1 MAALASSQIR
11 NIVLAAHSGAGKT
24 TLADAMYF
32 KTGVV
37 NRRGRVDDKTSLSDY
52 EPEEQDRGS
61 SVQMAI
67 LPCAWKDHKINVLDT
82 PGYPDFRGDMLSAMR
97 VADAAVMLIS
107 APSGIEVGSIQ
118 AWQAA
123 EEAELPRVIV
133 VNKLDRPDTDFDE
146 VVAAVQDAWGRNC
159 VPVQAPE
166 GSGEGLTG
174 IRDLLTGE
182 VDEMPEELVESI
194 AESDDDLMMMYL
206 DGEEVTAEDLR
217 EGLKNAIRAGT
228 VVPIFATAADKEIG
242 VDQLM
247 DAIVDMFPAPDDE
260 LPDGVTETIPANLIF
275 KTSADPFVGKVSYL
289 RVYGSSL
296 MPNSQLVTG
305 SKGDSER
312 IAQVYSPAG
321 KELTVVEE
329 AVRGDIAAVTK
340 LQEASTNDTLCSRD
354 DMVELPGAELPSP
367 IFALA
372 ISPQSQSDLDKMA
385 SSLTRI
391 TEEDPTLHL
400 ERNAETSELVLHGL
414 GDIHVEMAI
423 QRIARK
429 FEVSLTT
436 SLPKIAYRE
445 TIVANA
451 DVDYKHKKQSGGSG
465 QYGHILMRVA
475 PAGAESGV
483 TFSSSVVGGN
493 VPREYIP
500 SVEKGVRNAAAQGVL
515 AGFPVVGIDVELYDG
530 SSHSVD
536 SSGVA
541 FEIAGG
547 MGFRQAM
554 RDARPQLLEPVLK
567 VDVVVPDETAGDVM
581 GDLNRK
587 RARISGME
595 PLGNGF
601 TVVKAEAPTSTM
613 QRYAAD
619 LRSLTQARG
628 SFSVLVDH
636 YEAVPAQ
643 DTNRVIA
650 QYADENRR

>member
-1 MAALASSQIR
+1 MAALATSQIR

-24 TLADAMYF
+24 TLADAMYY
-32 KTGVV
+32 KTGAV
-37 NRRGRVDDKTSLSDY
+37 NRRGRVDDQTSLSDY

-61 SVQMAI
+61 SIQMAI
-67 LPCAWKDHKINVLDT
+67 LPCEWREHKINVLDT

-97 VADAAVMLIS
+97 VADAAVLVIS

-123 EEAELPRVIV
+123 EDAKLPRVIV
-133 VNKLDRPDTDFDE
+133 VNKLDRPETNFDE
-146 VVAAVQDAWGRNC
+146 VVSEIQEAWGRTC
-159 VPVQAPE
+159 VPVQSPE
-166 GSGEGLTG
+166 GSGEDLTG
-174 IRDLLTGE
+174 ISNLLIGDIE
-182 VDEMPEELVESI
+182 DMPEELVEAI

-206 DGEEVTAEDLR
+206 EGEELTADDLG
-217 EGLKNAIRAGT
+217 EGLKAAIASGA
-228 VVPIFATAADKEIG
+228 VIPIFATAADSEIG
-242 VDQLM
+242 VDHFL
-247 DAIVDMFPAPDDE
+247 DAIVDLLPAPSDE
-260 LPDGVTETIPANLIF
+260 LSEGVTDDTPAHLIF

-289 RVYGSSL
+289 RVYGAPL
-296 MPNSQLVTG
+296 MPNSQLATG
-305 SKGDSER
+305 AKGDSER
-312 IAQVYSPAG
+312 VAQVYSAVG
-321 KELTVVEE
+321 KELNVVDT
-329 AVRGDIAAVTK
+329 AIRGDIAAVTK
-340 LQEASTNDTLCSRD
+340 LQEAATYDTLCSRD
-354 DMVELPGAELPSP
+354 NMVELGGVELPAP

-372 ISPQSQSDLDKMA
+372 VSPESQSDLDKMA

-391 TEEDPTLHL
+391 TEEDPTLRL
-400 ERNAETSELVLHGL
+400 ERNAETGELVLHGL

-429 FEVSLTT
+429 FEVALKT

-445 TIVANA
+445 TIMANA

-465 QYGHILMRVA
+465 QYGHVLMRVA
-475 PAGAESGV
+475 PSGPDGGI

-500 SVEKGVRNAAAQGVL
+500 SVEKGVRNAASQGVL

-541 FEIAGG
+541 FEIAGS
-547 MGFRQAM
+547 MGFKQAM

-567 VDVVVPDETAGDVM
+567 VDVMVPDETAGDVM

-601 TVVKAEAPTSTM
+601 TVVKAEAPISTM

-628 SFSVLVDH
+628 SFSVEIDH
-636 YEAVPAQ
+636 YEAVPPQ
-643 DTNRVIA
+643 DTDRVIA
-650 QYADENRR
+650 QYAEENRR

>member
-1 MAALASSQIR
+1 MAVQATSQIR

-32 KTGVV
+32 KTGAV
-37 NRRGRVDDKTSLSDY
+37 NRRGRVDDQTSLSDY

-67 LPCAWKDHKINVLDT
+67 LPCEWRDHKINVLDT

-97 VADAAVMLIS
+97 VADAAVLVIS

-123 EEAELPRVIV
+123 EDAGLPRVIV
-133 VNKLDRPDTDFDE
+133 INKLDRPETDFDE
-146 VVAAVQDAWGRNC
+146 VVSTIQDAWGRNC
-159 VPVQAPE
+159 VPIQSPE
-166 GSGEGLTG
+166 GSGEGLSG
-174 IRDLLTGE
+174 IADMLVGE
-182 VDEMPEELVESI
+182 VADMAEDLVESI

-206 DGEEVTAEDLR
+206 EGEELSADDLR
-217 EGLKNAIRAGT
+217 DGLKSAIASGT
-228 VVPIFATAADKEIG
+228 IIPIFAMAADSEIG
-242 VDQLM
+242 IEQFM
-247 DAIVDMFPAPDDE
+247 DAVVDLLPAPSDD
-260 LPDGVTETIPANLIF
+260 LPEGATEDTPAHLIF
-275 KTSADPFVGKVSYL
+275 KTSADPFVGKVSYV
-289 RVYGSSL
+289 RVYAAPL

-305 SKGDSER
+305 AKGDSER
-312 IAQVYSPAG
+312 IAQVYSAVG
-321 KELTVVEE
+321 KELNVVDT

-340 LQEASTNDTLCSRD
+340 LQEASTYDTLCSRD
-354 DMVELPGAELPSP
+354 NMVELAGSELPAP

-372 ISPQSQSDLDKMA
+372 VSPESQADLDKMA

-391 TEEDPTLHL
+391 TEEDPTLRL
-400 ERNAETSELVLHGL
+400 ERNAETGELVLHGL

-429 FEVSLTT
+429 FEVALTT

-445 TIVANA
+445 TIMANA

-465 QYGHILMRVA
+465 QYGHVLMRVA
-475 PAGAESGV
+475 PAGADGEI

-500 SVEKGVRNAAAQGVL
+500 SVEKGVRNAASQGVL

-541 FEIAGG
+541 FEIAGS
-547 MGFRQAM
+547 MGFKQAM

-567 VDVVVPDETAGDVM
+567 VDVMVPDETAGDVM

-601 TVVKAEAPTSTM
+601 TIVKAEAPISTM

-628 SFSVLVDH
+628 SFSVEVDH

-643 DTNRVIA
+643 DTDRVIA
-650 QYADENRR
+650 QYAEENRR

>member
-1 MAALASSQIR
+1 MAAFASSQIR

-24 TLADAMYF
+24 TLADAMYY
-32 KTGVV
+32 KSGAV
-37 NRRGRVDDKTSLSDY
+37 NRRGRVDDQTSLSDY

-61 SVQMAI
+61 SIQMAL
-67 LPCAWKDHKINVLDT
+67 LPCEWNGHKINVLDT

-97 VADAAVMLIS
+97 VADAAVLLIS

-133 VNKLDRPDTDFDE
+133 VNKLDRPETDFEE
-146 VVAAVQDAWGRNC
+146 VVAGIQDAWGRMC
-159 VPVQAPE
+159 VAVQAPE
-166 GSGEGLTG
+166 GSGEDLSG
-174 IRDLLTGE
+174 INDLLEGAVE
-182 VDEMPEELVESI
+182 DMPEELVEAI

-206 DGEEVTAEDLR
+206 EGEEVSGDDLR
-217 EGLKNAIRAGT
+217 EGLKSAIAAGT
-228 VVPIFATAADKEIG
+228 VIPIFAMAADREIG
-242 VDQLM
+242 VDQFM
-247 DAIVDMFPAPDDE
+247 DAVVDLLPAPDDE
-260 LPDGVTETIPANLIF
+260 LPEGVTEGTPANLIF
-275 KTSADPFVGKVSYL
+275 KTSADPFVGKVSYI
-289 RVYGSSL
+289 RVYGEAL

-305 SKGDSER
+305 AKGDSER
-312 IAQVYSPAG
+312 VAQVYSAVG
-321 KELTVVEE
+321 KELNVVDT

-340 LQEASTNDTLCSRD
+340 LQEASTYDTLCSKD
-354 DMVELPGAELPSP
+354 DMVELEGVELPAP

-372 ISPQSQSDLDKMA
+372 VSPESQSDLDKMA

-400 ERNAETSELVLHGL
+400 ERNIETGELVLHGL

-429 FEVSLTT
+429 FEVALKT

-451 DVDYKHKKQSGGSG
+451 AVDYKHKKQSGGSG
-465 QYGHILMRVA
+465 QYGHVLMRVT
-475 PAGAESGV
+475 PAGADAGIS
-483 TFSSSVVGGN
+483 FSSSVVGGN

-500 SVEKGVRNAAAQGVL
+500 SVEKGVRNAASQGVL
-515 AGFPVVGIDVELYDG
+515 AGFPVVGIEVELYDG

-536 SSGVA
+536 SSGIA
-541 FEIAGG
+541 FEIAGS

-567 VDVVVPDETAGDVM
+567 VDVTVPDETAGDVM

-601 TVVKAEAPTSTM
+601 TVVKAEAPISTM

-628 SFSVLVDH
+628 SFSVVVDH
-636 YEAVPAQ
+636 YEAVPPQ
-643 DTNRVIA
+643 DTDRVIA
-650 QYADENRR
+650 QYADDNRR

>member
-1 MAALASSQIR
+1 MAAMTTSQIR
-11 NIVLAAHSGAGKT
+11 NIVLGAHSGAGKT

-52 EPEEQDRGS
+52 ETEEQDRGS
-61 SVQMAI
+61 SVQMTI
-67 LPCAWKDHKINVLDT
+67 LPCVWRDHKINVLDT

-97 VADAAVMLIS
+97 VADAAVILVS

-123 EEAELPRVIV
+123 EDAKLPRVIV
-133 VNKLDRPDTDFDE
+133 VNKLDRPETDFDE
-146 VVAAVQDAWGRNC
+146 IVALIQDAWGRTC

-166 GSGEGLTG
+166 GSGEGLTA
-174 IRDLLTGE
+174 ITDLLDGAVE
-182 VDEMPEELVESI
+182 DMPEELVEAI

-206 DGEEVTAEDLR
+206 EGEDLSSG
-217 EGLKNAIRAGT
+217 ELKDGLRSAIRSGA
-228 VVPIFATAADKEIG
+228 VIPIFAMAADKEIG
-242 VDQLM
+242 VEQFM
-247 DAIVDMFPAPDDE
+247 DAVVDLLPAPDGE
-260 LPDGVTETIPANLIF
+260 LPEGVTEDTPANLIF
-275 KTSADPFVGKVSYL
+275 KTSADPFVGKVSYM
-289 RVYGSSL
+289 RVYGASL
-296 MPNSQLVTG
+296 TPNSQLVTG

-312 IAQVYSPAG
+312 VAQVYSSAG
-321 KELTVVEE
+321 KELTVVDER
-329 AVRGDIAAVTK
+329 VRGDIAAVTK
-340 LQEASTNDTLCSRD
+340 LQEASTYDTLCSRD
-354 DMVELPGAELPSP
+354 HMVELEGVELPAP

-372 ISPQSQSDLDKMA
+372 ISPESQSDLDKMA
-385 SSLTRI
+385 TSLTRI
-391 TEEDPTLHL
+391 TQEDPTLHL
-400 ERNAETSELVLHGL
+400 ERNAETGELVLHGL

-423 QRIARK
+423 RRIARK

-465 QYGHILMRVA
+465 QYGHVLMRVV
-475 PAGAESGV
+475 PSRSDSGIEF
-483 TFSSSVVGGN
+483 TSSVVGGN

-515 AGFPVVGIDVELYDG
+515 AGFPVVGINVELYDG

-536 SSGVA
+536 SSGMA

-567 VDVVVPDETAGDVM
+567 ADVTVPDETAGDVM

-601 TVVKAEAPTSTM
+601 TVVKAEAPISTM

-628 SFSVLVDH
+628 SFRVEVDH
-636 YEAVPAQ
+636 YEPVPPQ
-643 DTNRVIA
+643 DTDRVIT

>member
-1 MAALASSQIR
+1 MAGLATSQIR

-24 TLADAMYF
+24 TIADAMYF
-32 KTGVV
+32 KSGAV

-61 SVQMAI
+61 SVQMAL
-67 LPCAWKDHKINVLDT
+67 LPCMWKEHKINVLDT

-97 VADAAVMLIS
+97 VADAAVIVIS

-123 EEAELPRVIV
+123 EDAGLPRVIV
-133 VNKLDRPDTDFDE
+133 VNKLDRGETDFDE
-146 VVAAVQDAWGRNC
+146 IVEMLRDAWGRQC
-159 VPVQAPE
+159 VAINATD
-166 GSGEGLTG
+166 GSGDALSSV
-174 IRDLLTGE
+174 RNLLDGD
-182 VDEMPEELVESI
+182 VSDMPEDLVETV

-206 DGEEVTAEDLR
+206 EGEEIDGDELRTALR
-217 EGLKNAIRAGT
+217 SAILEGK
-228 VVPIFATAADKEIG
+228 VVPIFATAADSEIG
-242 VDQLM
+242 VEELM
-247 DAIVDMFPAPDDE
+247 DAIVNLFPAPSDE
-260 LPDGVTETIPANLIF
+260 LPDGVSEDQPAHLIF
-275 KTSADPFVGKVSYL
+275 KTSADPFVGKVSYI
-289 RVYGSSL
+289 RVYGADL
-296 MPNSQLVTG
+296 TPNSQLVIAN
-305 SKGDSER
+305 SGDSER
-312 IAQVYSPAG
+312 VAQVYAPTG
-321 KELTVVEE
+321 KELTVVDGV
-329 AVRGDIAAVTK
+329 VRGDIGAVTK
-340 LQEASTNDTLCSRD
+340 LQAASTYDTLCAKD
-354 DMVELPGAELPSP
+354 HEVQLPGVDLPSP

-372 ISPQSQSDLDKMA
+372 VSPQSQADLDKMA

-391 TEEDPTLHL
+391 TEEDPTLRL
-400 ERNAETSELVLHGL
+400 ERNVDTGEMVLHGL

-429 FEVSLTT
+429 FEVALSTT
-436 SLPKIAYRE
+436 LPKIAYKE
-445 TIVANA
+445 TIVGRS

-465 QYGHILMRVA
+465 QYGHVLMRIA
-475 PAGAESGV
+475 PSQPDAGIS
-483 TFSSSVVGGN
+483 FSSSVVGGN

-500 SVEKGVRNAAAQGVL
+500 SVEKGVRNAATQGVL

-541 FEIAGG
+541 FEIAGS
-547 MGFRQAM
+547 MGFKQAM
-554 RDARPQLLEPVLK
+554 RDANPQLLEPILK
-567 VDVVVPDETAGDVM
+567 VDVVVPDDNAGDVM

-601 TVVKAEAPTSTM
+601 TIVRAEAPTSTM

-628 SFSVLVDH
+628 SFSVEVDH
-636 YEAVPAQ
+636 YEVVPQQ
-643 DTNRVIA
+643 DTQRVIA
-650 QYADENRR
+650 QYSEENKR

>member
-1 MAALASSQIR
+1 MAAFASSQIR

-24 TLADAMYF
+24 TLADAMYY

-37 NRRGRVDDKTSLSDY
+37 NRRGRVDDQTSLSDY
-52 EPEEQDRGS
+52 EPEEQERGS

-67 LPCAWKDHKINVLDT
+67 LPCSWKDHKINVLDT

-118 AWQAA
+118 AWSAA
-123 EEAELPRVIV
+123 EEAGLPRVIV
-133 VNKLDRPDTDFDE
+133 VNKLDRPETDFDE
-146 VVAAVQDAWGRNC
+146 VVAIIQDAWGRNC

-174 IRDLLTGE
+174 VTDLLQG
-182 VDEMPEELVESI
+182 DIADMPEEMVEAI

-206 DGEEVTAEDLR
+206 EGEDVSAEELR
-217 EGLKNAIRAGT
+217 EGLKSAIQAGS
-228 VVPIFATAADKEIG
+228 VIPIFATAADKEIG
-242 VDQLM
+242 VEQLM
-247 DAIVDMFPAPDDE
+247 DAIIDLFPAPEEE
-260 LPDGVTETIPANLIF
+260 LPEGVTEDNPANLIF

-289 RVYGSSL
+289 RVYGSPL
-296 MPNSQLVTG
+296 LPNSQLVTG

-321 KELTVVEE
+321 KELTVVDE

-340 LQEASTNDTLCSRD
+340 LQEASTYDTLCDRD
-354 DMVELPGAELPSP
+354 HSVELPGADLPSP

-372 ISPQSQSDLDKMA
+372 ISPESQSDLDKMA

-391 TEEDPTLHL
+391 TEEDPTLSL

-445 TIVANA
+445 TIMANA

-465 QYGHILMRVA
+465 QYGHVLMRVA
-475 PAGAESGV
+475 PAGSEAGIS
-483 TFSSSVVGGN
+483 FSSSVVGGN

-500 SVEKGVRNAAAQGVL
+500 SVEKGVRNAASQGVL

-541 FEIAGG
+541 FEIAGS

-628 SFSVLVDH
+628 SFSVVVDH
-636 YEAVPAQ
+636 YEVVPAQ
-643 DTNRVIA
+643 DTDRVIA
-650 QYADENRR
+650 QYADDNRR

>member
-1 MAALASSQIR
+1 MAALATSEIR

-32 KTGVV
+32 KSGAV
-37 NRRGRVDDKTSLSDY
+37 NRRGRVDEQTSLSDY

-61 SVQMAI
+61 SIQMAV
-67 LPCAWKDHKINVLDT
+67 LPCEWRGHKINVLDT

-97 VADAAVMLIS
+97 VADATVLVIS

-123 EEAELPRVIV
+123 EDAQLPRVIV
-133 VNKLDRPDTDFDE
+133 VNKLDRPETDFDE
-146 VVAAVQDAWGRNC
+146 VVSVIQDAWGRMC
-159 VPVQAPE
+159 VAVQAPE

-174 IRDLLTGE
+174 IQDLLEGD
-182 VDEMPEELVESI
+182 VAEMPEELVEAI

-206 DGEEVTAEDLR
+206 EGEELSADDLR
-217 EGLKNAIRAGT
+217 EGLKTAIAAGT
-228 VVPIFATAADKEIG
+228 VVPIFAMAADREIG
-242 VDQLM
+242 VEEFM
-247 DAIVDMFPAPDDE
+247 DAVVGLLPAPSDE
-260 LPDGVTETIPANLIF
+260 LPDGVTEDVPANLIF

-289 RVYGSSL
+289 RIYGAPL
-296 MPNSQLVTG
+296 MPNTQLVTG
-305 SKGDSER
+305 SKADAER
-312 IAQVYSPAG
+312 VAQVYSAVG
-321 KELTVVEE
+321 KELNVVDT

-340 LQEASTNDTLCSRD
+340 LQEASTYDTLCTRD
-354 DMVELPGAELPSP
+354 QMIELEGAELPDP

-372 ISPQSQSDLDKMA
+372 VSPESQADLDKMA

-391 TEEDPTLHL
+391 TEEDPTLRL
-400 ERNAETSELVLHGL
+400 ERNIETGELVLHGL

-429 FEVSLTT
+429 FEVALKT

-445 TIVANA
+445 TIMANA

-465 QYGHILMRVA
+465 QYGHVLMRVA
-475 PAGAESGV
+475 PSGPDGGIN
-483 TFSSSVVGGN
+483 FSSSVVGGN

-500 SVEKGVRNAAAQGVL
+500 SVEKGVRNAASQGVL

-541 FEIAGG
+541 FEIAGS
-547 MGFRQAM
+547 MGFKQAM
-554 RDARPQLLEPVLK
+554 RDARPQLLEPILK
-567 VDVVVPDETAGDVM
+567 VDVMVPDETAGDVM

-601 TVVKAEAPTSTM
+601 TVVKAEAPISTM

-628 SFSVLVDH
+628 SFNVEIDH
-636 YEAVPAQ
+636 YEAVPPQ
-643 DTNRVIA
+643 DTDRVVA
-650 QYADENRR
+650 QYAEANRR

>member
-206 DGEEVTAEDLR
+206 EGEEVTAEDLR
-217 EGLKNAIRAGT
+217 DGLKNAIRAGT

-242 VDQLM
+242 VNQLM

-541 FEIAGG
+541 FEIAGS

>member
-32 KTGVV
+32 KTGAV
-37 NRRGRVDDKTSLSDY
+37 NRRGRVDEHTSLSDY
-52 EPEEQDRGS
+52 EPEEQERGS
-61 SVQMAI
+61 SVQMTI
-67 LPCAWKDHKINVLDT
+67 LPCEWRDHKINVLDT

-97 VADAAVMLIS
+97 VADAAVILIS

-133 VNKLDRPDTDFDE
+133 INKLDRPETDFDE
-146 VVAAVQDAWGRNC
+146 VVSSIQSAWGRTC

-166 GSGEGLTG
+166 GSGEGLSG
-174 IRDLLTGE
+174 IRDLLDGAVE
-182 VDEMPEELVESI
+182 DMPEDVVEAI

-206 DGEEVTAEDLR
+206 EGEELSADDLR
-217 EGLKNAIRAGT
+217 DGLKAAIVSGT
-228 VVPIFATAADKEIG
+228 VVPIFATAADSEIG
-242 VDQLM
+242 VDQFM
-247 DAIVDMFPAPDDE
+247 DAVVDLLPAPSDE
-260 LPDGVTETIPANLIF
+260 FPEGVKENTPANLIF

-289 RVYGSSL
+289 RIYGEPL
-296 MPNSQLVTG
+296 MPNTQLVTG
-305 SKGDSER
+305 AKGDSER
-312 IAQVYSPAG
+312 IAQVYSPVG
-321 KELTVVEE
+321 KELNVVESS
-329 AVRGDIAAVTK
+329 VRGDIVAVTK
-340 LQEASTNDTLCSRD
+340 LQNASTYDTLCSRD
-354 DMVELPGAELPSP
+354 DMIELEGTELPAP

-372 ISPQSQSDLDKMA
+372 VSPESQSDLDKMA

-391 TEEDPTLHL
+391 TEEDPTLRL
-400 ERNAETSELVLHGL
+400 ERNAETGELVLHGL

-429 FEVSLTT
+429 FDVALTT

-445 TIVANA
+445 TIMSNA

-465 QYGHILMRVA
+465 QYGHVLMRVA
-475 PAGAESGV
+475 PSGADAGI

-500 SVEKGVRNAAAQGVL
+500 SVEKGVRNAASQGVL

-541 FEIAGG
+541 FEIAGS
-547 MGFRQAM
+547 MGFKQAM

-567 VDVVVPDETAGDVM
+567 IDVMVPDETAGDVM

-601 TVVKAEAPTSTM
+601 TIVKAEAPISTM

-628 SFSVLVDH
+628 SFSVEIDH
-636 YEAVPAQ
+636 YEAVPPQ
-643 DTNRVIA
+643 DTDRVIA
-650 QYADENRR
+650 QYAEANRR

>member
-67 LPCAWKDHKINVLDT
+67 LPCAWKEHKINVLDT

-97 VADAAVMLIS
+97 VADTAVMLIS

-146 VVAAVQDAWGRNC
+146 VVATIQDAWGRNC

-182 VDEMPEELVESI
+182 VDEMPEEMVESI

-217 EGLKNAIRAGT
+217 DGLKNAIRAGT

-242 VDQLM
+242 VNQLM

-340 LQEASTNDTLCSRD
+340 LQEASTNDTLCTRD

-541 FEIAGG
+541 FEIAGS

-643 DTNRVIA
+643 DTGRVIA
-650 QYADENRR
+650 QYADQNRR

>member
-1 MAALASSQIR
+1 MAALATSQIR

-24 TLADAMYF
+24 TLADAMYYQA
-32 KTGVV
+32 GAV

-67 LPCAWKDHKINVLDT
+67 LPCEWREHKINVLDT

-97 VADAAVMLIS
+97 VADAAVLVIS

-123 EEAELPRVIV
+123 EDAGLPRVIV
-133 VNKLDRPDTDFDE
+133 VNKLDRPETDFDE
-146 VVAAVQDAWGRNC
+146 VVSGIQEAWGRAC
-159 VPVQAPE
+159 VPVQSPE
-166 GSGEGLTG
+166 GSGEGLIG
-174 IRDLLTGE
+174 ISDLLVGD
-182 VDEMPEELVESI
+182 VGDMPEELVEAI

-206 DGEEVTAEDLR
+206 EGEELGADDLV
-217 EGLKNAIRAGT
+217 EGLKSAIASGS
-228 VVPIFATAADKEIG
+228 VIPIFAMAADNEIG
-242 VDQLM
+242 VDKFM
-247 DAIVDMFPAPDDE
+247 DAVVDLLPAPSDE
-260 LPDGVTETIPANLIF
+260 LPEGVTEDTPAHLIF

-289 RVYGSSL
+289 RVYGAAL

-312 IAQVYSPAG
+312 VAQVYLAVG
-321 KELTVVEE
+321 KELNVVDT
-329 AVRGDIAAVTK
+329 AVPGDIAAVTK
-340 LQEASTNDTLCSRD
+340 LQEAATYDTLCSRD
-354 DMVELPGAELPSP
+354 NMVELDGVELPAP

-372 ISPQSQSDLDKMA
+372 VSPESQSDLDKMA

-391 TEEDPTLHL
+391 TEEDPTLRL
-400 ERNAETSELVLHGL
+400 ERNAETGELVLHGL

-429 FEVSLTT
+429 FEVALKT

-445 TIVANA
+445 TIMARS

-465 QYGHILMRVA
+465 QYGHVLMRVA
-475 PAGAESGV
+475 PSGPDGGI

-500 SVEKGVRNAAAQGVL
+500 SVEKGVRNAATQGVL

-541 FEIAGG
+541 FEIAGS
-547 MGFRQAM
+547 MGFKQAM

-567 VDVVVPDETAGDVM
+567 VDVMVPDETAGDVM

-601 TVVKAEAPTSTM
+601 TIVNAEAPISTM

-628 SFSVLVDH
+628 SFSVEIDH
-636 YEAVPAQ
+636 YEAVPPQ
-643 DTNRVIA
+643 DTDRVIA
-650 QYADENRR
+650 QYAEENRR

>member
-1 MAALASSQIR
+1 MATLATSQIR

-24 TLADAMYF
+24 TLADAMYYR
-32 KTGVV
+32 TGAV
-37 NRRGRVDDKTSLSDY
+37 NRRGRVDDQTSLSDY

-61 SVQMAI
+61 SIQMAI
-67 LPCAWKDHKINVLDT
+67 LPCEWREHKINVLDT

-97 VADAAVMLIS
+97 VADAAVLVIS

-123 EEAELPRVIV
+123 EDAKLPRVIV
-133 VNKLDRPDTDFDE
+133 INKLDRPETNFDE
-146 VVAAVQDAWGRNC
+146 VVSEIQEAWGRTC
-159 VPVQAPE
+159 VPVQSPE
-166 GSGEGLTG
+166 GSGEDLTG
-174 IRDLLTGE
+174 ISNLLVGDIE
-182 VDEMPEELVESI
+182 DMPEELVEAI

-206 DGEEVTAEDLR
+206 EGEELTSDDLR
-217 EGLKNAIRAGT
+217 GGLKAAIASGA
-228 VVPIFATAADKEIG
+228 VIPIFATATDSEIG
-242 VDQLM
+242 VDHFL
-247 DAIVDMFPAPDDE
+247 DAIVDLLPAPSDE
-260 LPDGVTETIPANLIF
+260 LPEGVTEDTPAHLIF

-289 RVYGSSL
+289 RVYGAPL
-296 MPNSQLVTG
+296 MPNSQLATG
-305 SKGDSER
+305 AKGDSER
-312 IAQVYSPAG
+312 VAQVYSAVG
-321 KELTVVEE
+321 KELNVVDT
-329 AVRGDIAAVTK
+329 AIRGDIAAVTK
-340 LQEASTNDTLCSRD
+340 LQEAATYDTLCSRD
-354 DMVELPGAELPSP
+354 NMVELGGVELPAP

-372 ISPQSQSDLDKMA
+372 VSPESQSDLDKMA

-391 TEEDPTLHL
+391 TEEDPTLRL
-400 ERNAETSELVLHGL
+400 ERNAETGELVLHGL

-429 FEVSLTT
+429 FEVALKT

-465 QYGHILMRVA
+465 QYGHVLMRVA
-475 PAGAESGV
+475 PSGPDGGI

-500 SVEKGVRNAAAQGVL
+500 SVEKGVRNAASQGVL

-541 FEIAGG
+541 FEIAGS
-547 MGFRQAM
+547 MGFKQAM

-567 VDVVVPDETAGDVM
+567 VDVMVPDETAGDVM

-601 TVVKAEAPTSTM
+601 TVVKAEAPISTM

-628 SFSVLVDH
+628 SFSVEIDH
-636 YEAVPAQ
+636 YEAVPPQ
-643 DTNRVIA
+643 DTDRVIA
-650 QYADENRR
+650 QYAEENRR